1 MGEKDYYKILGVNEN
16 ATSNEIKK
24 AYHDLAYKYHPDRP
38 TGDEKKFK
46 EINEAYQV
54 LSDSEKRKQYD
65 FMRKYGYAGSSSS
78 RSRGADFDF
87 NFGFPFSFGLDDI
100 LSEIF
105 SQMSGSSRSSR
116 TYSSPKQSISYNY
129 FGPKGVKLNIEI
141 ENINGINPKLKRI
154 IDEFAQKFFGEIK

>member
-1 MGEKDYYKILGVNEN
+1 
-16 ATSNEIKK
+16 
-24 AYHDLAYKYHPDRP
+24 
-38 TGDEKKFK
+38 
-46 EINEAYQV
+46 
-54 LSDSEKRKQYD
+54 
-65 FMRKYGYAGSSSS
+65 MRKYGYAGSSSS